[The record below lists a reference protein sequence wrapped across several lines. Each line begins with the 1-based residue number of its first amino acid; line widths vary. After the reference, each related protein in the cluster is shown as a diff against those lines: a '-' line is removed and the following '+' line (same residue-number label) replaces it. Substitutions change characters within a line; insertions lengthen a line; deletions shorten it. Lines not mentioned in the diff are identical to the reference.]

1 MGFLAPAVAPMVAK
15 NNCSLISYV
24 PVFVCGSGDLTL
36 DTANLLHPDEQE
48 MAQRMEMEWKKWH
61 VDHILEVRIDKVGRH
76 TNTGTYEPAGHGDHA
91 ACEARRQVCL
101 RCWCLPLG
109 QTRLAPRGG
118 WRSKD
123 TGGSPPRM

>member
-48 MAQRMEMEWKKWH
+48 MHHREWKWNGK
-61 VDHILEVRIDKVGRH
+61 K
-76 TNTGTYEPAGHGDHA
+76 
-91 ACEARRQVCL
+91 
-101 RCWCLPLG
+101 
-109 QTRLAPRGG
+109 
-118 WRSKD
+118 
-123 TGGSPPRM
+123 

>member
-1 MGFLAPAVAPMVAK
+1 MGFLAPAVAPMVAE

-61 VDHILEVRIDKVGRH
+61 VDHILEVRI
-76 TNTGTYEPAGHGDHA
+76 E
-91 ACEARRQVCL
+91 
-101 RCWCLPLG
+101 
-109 QTRLAPRGG
+109 
-118 WRSKD
+118 
-123 TGGSPPRM
+123 SPWTKN